1 MLDNDERVGF
11 LDVMVDLIQ
20 KVVAGYVKTAFMDK
34 TFPNNPAMKVGDQ
47 VFAIRLHC
55 WANERQ
61 ADNAEDNDGSN
72 SEAEFEQTM
81 PEEVADSEQVY

>member
-1 MLDNDERVGF
+1 MYYDGWPDKEIRLQRTPPCEMLDNDERVGF

-55 WANERQ
+55 
-61 ADNAEDNDGSN
+61 
-72 SEAEFEQTM
+72 
-81 PEEVADSEQVY
+81 